1 MRGGKMNGIFNLK
14 GVSAFLKS
22 DRTVKIL
29 IFAGLAVIMFIFLWD
44 FSDRGKKDAAA
55 ETTDISVY
63 QQQLEEKLAS
73 ILSRIDGTGEINVM
87 ITMESTEE
95 NVLSEKETVKSVI
108 SPRVRGVIV
117 ICDGG
122 GNVVVKQK
130 IVDAVTKVFDISS
143 TKVSVT
149 N

>member
-1 MRGGKMNGIFNLK
+1 
-14 GVSAFLKS
+14 
-22 DRTVKIL
+22 
-29 IFAGLAVIMFIFLWD
+29 
-44 FSDRGKKDAAA
+44 
-55 ETTDISVY
+55 
-63 QQQLEEKLAS
+63 
-73 ILSRIDGTGEINVM
+73 M